1 VSEEVIEGD
10 VVTYAY
16 EKPFHQDPADAV
28 ELGVARGGH
37 KTLADLLTTA
47 AVALETDLDTAKTCI
62 ERVVAELGFELRP
75 ERSAPAGQS
84 CLRGGFAPWQ
94 VKRIRSYIESNLDS
108 TIRVMNLAALVQLS
122 TSHFSRSFH
131 RTFGEPPLAYVT
143 RQRILRAQKL
153 MLSSHVP
160 LVQIALEC
168 GMCDQAHFSRVFRRI
183 VGVNPNAW
191 RRQFLAAPP
200 PERVAP
206 IALTPQT

>member
-1 VSEEVIEGD
+1 
-10 VVTYAY
+10 VTYTY
-16 EKPFHQDPADAV
+16 EKPFWDQVPIGAV
-28 ELGVARGGH
+28 ELGVAREGH

-47 AVALETDLDTAKTCI
+47 AVALETDLHTAKTCI
-62 ERVVAELGFELRP
+62 KRVAAELGLELRP
-75 ERSAPAGQS
+75 GRPAPAEQS

-108 TIRVMNLAALVQLS
+108 TIRVTDLAELVQLS
-122 TSHFSRSFH
+122 TSHFSRCFH
-131 RTFGEPPLAYVT
+131 RTFGEPPLAYIT
-143 RQRILRAQKL
+143 RWRILRAQEL
-153 MLSSHVP
+153 MLSSRVP

-200 PERVAP
+200 PDGAVSP
-206 IALTPQT
+206 

>member
-1 VSEEVIEGD
+1 M
-10 VVTYAY
+10 TYAY
-16 EKPFHQDPADAV
+16 QKSFRDQDLTGAV
-28 ELGVARGGH
+28 ELGVPRDGH

-47 AVALETDLDTAKTCI
+47 AVALETDPHTARTCI
-62 ERVVAELGFELRP
+62 KRAAVVLGLELRP
-75 ERSAPAGQS
+75 ECPAPAEQS

-108 TIRVMNLAALVQLS
+108 TIRVTDLAVLVQLS

-131 RTFGEPPLAYVT
+131 RTFSEPPLAYIT
-143 RQRILRAQKL
+143 RRRILRAQEL
-153 MLSSHVP
+153 MLSSRVP

-191 RRQFLAAPP
+191 RRQFLSAPP
-200 PERVAP
+200 SDSAVSP
-206 IALTPQT
+206 